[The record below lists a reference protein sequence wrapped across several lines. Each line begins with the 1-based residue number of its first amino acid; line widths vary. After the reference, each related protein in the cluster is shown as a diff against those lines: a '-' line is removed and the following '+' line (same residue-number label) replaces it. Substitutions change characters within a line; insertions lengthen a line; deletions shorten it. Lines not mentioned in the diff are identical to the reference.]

1 MHYRPAGSGTTS
13 IAETTAG
20 CVGHALTA
28 YLSNRRVADRTDG
41 SYGARTEFGAD
52 ATSVASRRKT
62 RGGCYGDRRRAT
74 TQFAGQPFEAVLRD
88 SVPAPAYRRF
98 CSCCGRPACQG
109 TERSRPGFTATP
121 VTLDVFT
128 LYLRGR
134 LDAASVPPRPPSLVE
149 NPEAASLYHA
159 HMAVFGV
166 PSWSRA
172 TLSKYALA
180 RSLQGSSETAE
191 RRSQFII
198 GGLYHVERLA
208 DPKTAELLLTRLVDV
223 LHESRATFTERREL
237 AEALE
242 VLEELLTD
250 TTTMRRLGALQAELA
265 IANPTRPTSY
275 PLRPSSYRAVGS
287 PP

>member
-1 MHYRPAGSGTTS
+1 M
-13 IAETTAG
+13 
-20 CVGHALTA
+20 
-28 YLSNRRVADRTDG
+28 
-41 SYGARTEFGAD
+41 
-52 ATSVASRRKT
+52 
-62 RGGCYGDRRRAT
+62 
-74 TQFAGQPFEAVLRD
+74 
-88 SVPAPAYRRF
+88 
-98 CSCCGRPACQG
+98 
-109 TERSRPGFTATP
+109 
-121 VTLDVFT
+121 
-128 LYLRGR
+128 
-134 LDAASVPPRPPSLVE
+134 
-149 NPEAASLYHA
+149 
-159 HMAVFGV
+159 
-166 PSWSRA
+166 
-172 TLSKYALA
+172 SKYALA

-250 TTTMRRLGALQAELA
+250 TTTMRRLGALQADLA